1 MTEGKAA
8 QEELDTARG
17 DDSFKSFYGEGK
29 RVGICW
35 RECGRAMFR
44 SVFAL
49 FIR

>member
-1 MTEGKAA
+1 MRGKAA
-8 QEELDTARG
+8 QEELDTGRG
-17 DDSFKSFYGEGK
+17 DNSFKSFYGKGK

-35 RECGRAMFR
+35 RECGRAMCC